1 MIKWNRPAEGEFIPY
16 QQTYFDQILGK
27 DLISA
32 LEADGENLAG
42 LLQEQD
48 AAFGDFRYEEGKW
61 SVKEVMNHI
70 NDTERIMVY
79 RALSFT
85 RGEQQEL
92 PGFEQDDYVAVAGL
106 EHRSLREL
114 TDEFTAIRAASLTF
128 FRSLTESDLS
138 KGGKANG
145 HYMSVNALCH
155 VVAGHSIHHFNIL
168 KSRYAR

>member
-92 PGFEQDDYVAVAGL
+92 PGFEQDD
-106 EHRSLREL
+106 
-114 TDEFTAIRAASLTF
+114 
-128 FRSLTESDLS
+128 
-138 KGGKANG
+138 
-145 HYMSVNALCH
+145 
-155 VVAGHSIHHFNIL
+155 
-168 KSRYAR
+168 